1 MLVGILRFISGT
13 FSGYISF
20 KTTNMAR
27 PFIELYV
34 GDRLVEFTNPPQ
46 INITYAHE
54 DLHNPTVVKNSF
66 SKTVTVD
73 GTPVNNQIF
82 GSYFDM
88 RRNVAYSEGK
98 NTGAYFNPSKKVP
111 FTLYRNGEIVESG
124 YCKLDNVKR
133 TGENIQY
140 NVTLYGGLGQF
151 LYNLSYRE
159 DGEEMKLSDLDY
171 GTDFKMA
178 INKETIRDAWNH
190 VNGVRMISPIYDKI
204 NFAPAYNGIPKDF
217 AADKV
222 AVDVHSFE
230 IMSPSLYNQFK
241 LSDGEFKAVDGW
253 VLGELEKEYDEWQ
266 MKDLRSY
273 LQRPV
278 IRFKEIIGAC
288 CNPKN
293 NGGYNV
299 ELDEDFFNADN
310 PYYENAWM
318 TLPLLTEIEGIESTA
333 DITVSED
340 GTGRMDLSGLAEG
353 DIFNADL
360 NYFVTSNAVVELQSN
375 GYGYTLDTG
384 VYTFDRNT
392 PLISANMAIYSQ
404 LVAYDRD
411 GNAVGGSNVLALSR
425 KYGSIPS
432 NFEYDLE
439 FDAPVTFV
447 NGSFYYMPDEDYRY
461 RFFDAVEIG
470 GYVGGDLPIHKL
482 KLDKMTY
489 TDGMYLK
496 FVTKIATIDNGTV
509 KGYAGKLFWT
519 EGYEAY
525 PTEPYL
531 SEKWSEVA
539 VNRVKSGWGFNKN
552 TILNS
557 ENTPCDYFLSY
568 IKMFNLHIWKDMYE
582 DTIYVKLRK
591 NYFTG
596 EEYDLDDYVDRGNE
610 IEITPLTFDAKWYL
624 FNSEYDSNSQ
634 LVKDYKDEHGLGYG
648 VMKVDTNYNFDSSS
662 KSLFDGNVFKG
673 AVTNR
678 GMSRYYVD
686 IYQAFGDD
694 EVVHYPPFLLDGMK
708 TFLFNGSDTA
718 EASYITPKTS
728 AEAVNWWKDKYYDVM
743 PKPSFVNDKNEGID
757 GANVLLFYNGKT
769 ELKDVEGNR
778 MWFQLTD
785 DIPQFDL
792 LNEGEPCWIWS
803 MDWDVSLDYMNYMPQ
818 FSRYVTNE
826 NNWVTHSWDFGT
838 PKALYIPDYSIDD
851 SSNIYT
857 QYWQPYI
864 RDRYDVNTR
873 VVNCK
878 VLLKENVLGDWL
890 RRFYYWDGSWWVM
903 NKITDY
909 NPTGDD
915 TTKCEFVKIQ
925 DTENYR

>member
-1 MLVGILRFISGT
+1 
-13 FSGYISF
+13 
-20 KTTNMAR
+20 MAR
-27 PFIELYV
+27 PYIELYV

-82 GSYFDM
+82 GSFFDM

-171 GTDFKMA
+171 GTDFKMNV
-178 INKETIRDAWNH
+178 NKETIRDAWNH

-222 AVDVHSFE
+222 AVDVESFKL
-230 IMSPSLYNQFK
+230 MSPSLYNQFK

-288 CNPKN
+288 CSPKN
-293 NGGYNV
+293 NGGYKV

-318 TLPLLTEIEGIESTA
+318 TLPLLTEIETEDNIDDSKVSISGDTVVIDDLGETNFNLSVSFDLKSVVDSDETQLSTGIFVQYQGNIRPAVQYNRAFNIQLVLYDKDGNVVGGSASYRLYSNVKYTNTFEFTPDYDSSV
-333 DITVSED
+333 ITE
-340 GTGRMDLSGLAEG
+340 TG
-353 DIFNADL
+353 
-360 NYFVTSNAVVELQSN
+360 YFEKESN
-375 GYGYTLDTG
+375 GYRFNKKTYTLQTNTVTYQSGMYAKLVFKTD
-384 VYTFDRNT
+384 VYN
-392 PLISANMAIYSQ
+392 P
-404 LVAYDRD
+404 
-411 GNAVGGSNVLALSR
+411 
-425 KYGSIPS
+425 YGSVS
-432 NFEYDLE
+432 YDDVL
-439 FDAPVTFV
+439 FTNAGMNSIQLSATTT
-447 NGSFYYMPDEDYRY
+447 
-461 RFFDAVEIG
+461 IG
-470 GYVGGDLPIHKL
+470 VFGETL
-482 KLDKMTY
+482 KQMNDK
-489 TDGMYLK
+489 GFLI
-496 FVTKIATIDNGTV
+496 TKQ
-509 KGYAGKLFWT
+509 L
-519 EGYEAY
+519 
-525 PTEPYL
+525 L
-531 SEKWSEVA
+531 
-539 VNRVKSGWGFNKN
+539 
-552 TILNS
+552 LNS

-596 EEYDLDDYVDRGNE
+596 EEYDLDDYVDRGSE
-610 IEITPLTFDAKWYL
+610 VEITPLTFDAKWYL
-624 FNSEYDSNSQ
+624 FNSEYDSNGH

-648 VMKVDTNYNFDSSS
+648 VMKVDTNYNFDNSS
-662 KSLFDGNVFKG
+662 KNLFDGNVFKG

-686 IYQAFGDD
+686 LYQAFPDD
-694 EVVHYPPFLLDGMK
+694 DVHYPPFLLDGMQ

-838 PKALYIPDYSIDD
+838 PKALYIPDYNIDD

-873 VVNCK
+873 VVNCR

-890 RRFYYWDGSWWVM
+890 RRFYYWDGSWWIM

-915 TTKCEFVKIQ
+915 TTKCEFVKVQ

>member
-1 MLVGILRFISGT
+1 
-13 FSGYISF
+13 
-20 KTTNMAR
+20 MAR

-34 GDRLVEFTNPPQ
+34 GDRLVEFTNPPH

-82 GSYFDM
+82 GSFFDM

-171 GTDFKMA
+171 GTDFKMT

-222 AVDVHSFE
+222 AVDVDSFKL
-230 IMSPSLYNQFK
+230 MSPSLYNQFK
-241 LSDGEFKAVDGW
+241 LSEGEFKAVDGW

-299 ELDEDFFNADN
+299 ELDEDFFNANN

-318 TLPLLTEIEGIESTA
+318 TLPLLTEIETEDNIDDSKVSISGDTVVIDDLGETNFNLSVSFDLKSVVDSDETQLSTGIFVQYQGNIRPA
-333 DITVSED
+333 VQYN
-340 GTGRMDLSGLAEG
+340 RA
-353 DIFNADL
+353 FN
-360 NYFVTSNAVVELQSN
+360 
-375 GYGYTLDTG
+375 
-384 VYTFDRNT
+384 
-392 PLISANMAIYSQ
+392 IQ
-404 LVAYDRD
+404 LVLYDKD
-411 GNAVGGSNVLALSR
+411 GNVVGGSASYRLYSNVKYTNTFEFTPDYDSSVITETGYFEKENNGYRFNKKTYTLQTNTVTYQSGMYAKLVL
-425 KYGSIPS
+425 KTDVYNPYGSVS
-432 NFEYDLE
+432 YDDVL
-439 FDAPVTFV
+439 FTNAGMNSIQLSATTT
-447 NGSFYYMPDEDYRY
+447 
-461 RFFDAVEIG
+461 IG
-470 GYVGGDLPIHKL
+470 VFGETL
-482 KLDKMTY
+482 KQMNDRGFLI
-489 TDGMYLK
+489 
-496 FVTKIATIDNGTV
+496 TKQ
-509 KGYAGKLFWT
+509 L
-519 EGYEAY
+519 
-525 PTEPYL
+525 L
-531 SEKWSEVA
+531 
-539 VNRVKSGWGFNKN
+539 
-552 TILNS
+552 LNS

-596 EEYDLDDYVDRGNE
+596 EEYDLEELVDRGGE

-624 FNSEYDSNSQ
+624 FNSEYDSNSH

-648 VMKVDTNYNFDSSS
+648 VMKVDTNYNFDNSS

-686 IYQAFGDD
+686 LYQTFPDD
-694 EVVHYPPFLLDGMK
+694 DVHYPPFLLDGMQ

-803 MDWDVSLDYMNYMPQ
+803 MDWDVSLDYMNYIPQ
-818 FSRYVTNE
+818 FSRYMTNE
-826 NNWVTHSWDFGT
+826 NSWVTHSWDFGT
-838 PKALYIPDYSIDD
+838 PKALYVPDYIIDD

-878 VLLKENVLGDWL
+878 VLLKEKVLGDWL
-890 RRFYYWDGSWWVM
+890 RRFYYWDGSWWIM

-909 NPTGDD
+909 NPTGDE

>member
-82 GSYFDM
+82 GSFFDM

-133 TGENIQY
+133 NGENIQY

-171 GTDFKMA
+171 GTDFKMT

-222 AVDVHSFE
+222 AVDVDSFKL
-230 IMSPSLYNQFK
+230 MSPSLYNQFK
-241 LSDGEFKAVDGW
+241 LSEGEFKAVDGW

-293 NGGYNV
+293 NGGYKV

-318 TLPLLTEIEGIESTA
+318 TLPLLTEIETEDNIDDSKVSISGDTVVIDDLGETNFNLSVSFDLKSVVDSDETQLSTGIFVQYQGNIRPAVQYNRAFNIQLVLYDKDGNVVGGSASYRLYSNVKNTNTFEFTPDYDSSV
-333 DITVSED
+333 ITE
-340 GTGRMDLSGLAEG
+340 TG
-353 DIFNADL
+353 
-360 NYFVTSNAVVELQSN
+360 YFEKESN
-375 GYGYTLDTG
+375 GYRFNKKTYTLQTNTVTYQSGMYAKLVFKTD
-384 VYTFDRNT
+384 VYN
-392 PLISANMAIYSQ
+392 P
-404 LVAYDRD
+404 
-411 GNAVGGSNVLALSR
+411 
-425 KYGSIPS
+425 YGSVS
-432 NFEYDLE
+432 YDDVL
-439 FDAPVTFV
+439 FTNAGMNSIQLSATTT
-447 NGSFYYMPDEDYRY
+447 
-461 RFFDAVEIG
+461 IG
-470 GYVGGDLPIHKL
+470 VFGETL
-482 KLDKMTY
+482 KQMNDRGFLI
-489 TDGMYLK
+489 
-496 FVTKIATIDNGTV
+496 TKQ
-509 KGYAGKLFWT
+509 L
-519 EGYEAY
+519 
-525 PTEPYL
+525 L
-531 SEKWSEVA
+531 
-539 VNRVKSGWGFNKN
+539 
-552 TILNS
+552 LNS

-582 DTIYVKLRK
+582 DKIYVKLRK

-596 EEYDLDDYVDRGNE
+596 EEYDLEELVDRGGE

-624 FNSEYDSNSQ
+624 FNSEYDSNGH

-648 VMKVDTNYNFDSSS
+648 VMKVDTNYNFDNSS
-662 KSLFDGNVFKG
+662 KNLFDGNVFKG

-686 IYQAFGDD
+686 LYQTFPDD
-694 EVVHYPPFLLDGMK
+694 DVHYPPFLLDGMQ

-803 MDWDVSLDYMNYMPQ
+803 MDWDVSLDYMNYIPQ
-818 FSRYVTNE
+818 FSRYMTNE

-838 PKALYIPDYSIDD
+838 PKALYVPDYIIDD

-878 VLLKENVLGDWL
+878 VLLKEKVLGDWL
-890 RRFYYWDGSWWVM
+890 RRFYYWDGSWWIL

-915 TTKCEFVKIQ
+915 TTKCEFVKVQ

>member
-82 GSYFDM
+82 GSFFDM

-171 GTDFKMA
+171 GTDFKMNV
-178 INKETIRDAWNH
+178 NKETIRDAWNH

-222 AVDVHSFE
+222 AVDVESFKL
-230 IMSPSLYNQFK
+230 MSPSLYNQFK

-318 TLPLLTEIEGIESTA
+318 TLPLLTEIETENNIDDSKVSISGDTVVIDDLGETNFNLSVSFDLKSVVDSDETQLSTGIFVQYQGNIRPAVQYNRAFNIQLVLYDKDGNVVGGSASYRLYSNVKYTNTFEFTPDYDSSV
-333 DITVSED
+333 ITE
-340 GTGRMDLSGLAEG
+340 TG
-353 DIFNADL
+353 
-360 NYFVTSNAVVELQSN
+360 YFEKESN
-375 GYGYTLDTG
+375 GYRFNKKTYTLQTNTVTYQSGMYAKLVFKTD
-384 VYTFDRNT
+384 VYN
-392 PLISANMAIYSQ
+392 P
-404 LVAYDRD
+404 
-411 GNAVGGSNVLALSR
+411 
-425 KYGSIPS
+425 YGSVS
-432 NFEYDLE
+432 YDDVL
-439 FDAPVTFV
+439 FTNAGMNSIQLSATTT
-447 NGSFYYMPDEDYRY
+447 
-461 RFFDAVEIG
+461 IG
-470 GYVGGDLPIHKL
+470 VFGETL
-482 KLDKMTY
+482 KQMNDRGFLI
-489 TDGMYLK
+489 
-496 FVTKIATIDNGTV
+496 TKQ
-509 KGYAGKLFWT
+509 L
-519 EGYEAY
+519 
-525 PTEPYL
+525 L
-531 SEKWSEVA
+531 
-539 VNRVKSGWGFNKN
+539 
-552 TILNS
+552 LNS

-596 EEYDLDDYVDRGNE
+596 EEYDLDDYVDRGSE
-610 IEITPLTFDAKWYL
+610 VEITPLTFDAKWYL
-624 FNSEYDSNSQ
+624 FNSEYDSNSH

-648 VMKVDTNYNFDSSS
+648 VMKVDTNYNFDNSS
-662 KSLFDGNVFKG
+662 KNLFDGNVFKG

-686 IYQAFGDD
+686 LYQTFPDD
-694 EVVHYPPFLLDGMK
+694 DVHYPPFLLDGMQ

-818 FSRYVTNE
+818 FSRYMTNE
-826 NNWVTHSWDFGT
+826 NSWITHSWDFGT
-838 PKALYIPDYSIDD
+838 PKALYVPDYIIDD

-878 VLLKENVLGDWL
+878 VLLKEKVLGDWL
-890 RRFYYWDGSWWVM
+890 RRFYYWDGSWWIL

-915 TTKCEFVKIQ
+915 TTKCEFVKVQ

>member
-82 GSYFDM
+82 GSFFDM

-133 TGENIQY
+133 NGENIQY

-171 GTDFKMA
+171 GTDFKMT

-204 NFAPAYNGIPKDF
+204 NFAPAYNGVPKDF

-222 AVDVHSFE
+222 AVDVESFKL
-230 IMSPSLYNQFK
+230 MSPSLYNQFK

-318 TLPLLTEIEGIESTA
+318 TLPLLTEIETEDNIDDSKVSISGDTVVIDDLGETNFNLSVSFDLKSVVDSDETQLSTGIFVQYQGNIRPAVQYNRAFNIQLVLYDKDGNVVGGSASYRLYSNVKNTNTFEFTPDYDSSV
-333 DITVSED
+333 ITE
-340 GTGRMDLSGLAEG
+340 TG
-353 DIFNADL
+353 
-360 NYFVTSNAVVELQSN
+360 YFEKESN
-375 GYGYTLDTG
+375 GYRFNKKTYTLQTNTVTYQSGMYAKLVFKTD
-384 VYTFDRNT
+384 VYN
-392 PLISANMAIYSQ
+392 P
-404 LVAYDRD
+404 
-411 GNAVGGSNVLALSR
+411 
-425 KYGSIPS
+425 YGSVS
-432 NFEYDLE
+432 YDDVL
-439 FDAPVTFV
+439 FTNAGMNSIQLSATTT
-447 NGSFYYMPDEDYRY
+447 
-461 RFFDAVEIG
+461 IG
-470 GYVGGDLPIHKL
+470 VFGETL
-482 KLDKMTY
+482 KQMNDK
-489 TDGMYLK
+489 GFLI
-496 FVTKIATIDNGTV
+496 TKQ
-509 KGYAGKLFWT
+509 L
-519 EGYEAY
+519 
-525 PTEPYL
+525 L
-531 SEKWSEVA
+531 
-539 VNRVKSGWGFNKN
+539 
-552 TILNS
+552 LNS

-582 DTIYVKLRK
+582 DKIYVKLRK

-596 EEYDLDDYVDRGNE
+596 EEYDLEELVDRGGE

-624 FNSEYDSNSQ
+624 FNSEYDSNGH

-648 VMKVDTNYNFDSSS
+648 VMKVDTNYNFDNSS
-662 KSLFDGNVFKG
+662 KNLFEGNVFKG

-686 IYQAFGDD
+686 LYQTFPDD
-694 EVVHYPPFLLDGMK
+694 DVHYPPFLLDGMQ

-803 MDWDVSLDYMNYMPQ
+803 MDWDVSLDYMNYIPQ
-818 FSRYVTNE
+818 FSRYMTNE
-826 NNWVTHSWDFGT
+826 NSWVTHSWDFGT
-838 PKALYIPDYSIDD
+838 PKALYVPDYIIDD

-878 VLLKENVLGDWL
+878 VLLKEKVLGDWL
-890 RRFYYWDGSWWVM
+890 RRFYYWDGSWWIL

-909 NPTGDD
+909 NPTGDN
-915 TTKCEFVKIQ
+915 TTKCEFVKVQ

>member
-82 GSYFDM
+82 GSFFDM

-111 FTLYRNGEIVESG
+111 FTLYKNGEIVESG

-171 GTDFKMA
+171 GTDFKMT

-222 AVDVHSFE
+222 AVDVDSFKL
-230 IMSPSLYNQFK
+230 MSPSLYNQFK
-241 LSDGEFKAVDGW
+241 LSEGEFKAVDGW

-318 TLPLLTEIEGIESTA
+318 TLPLLTEIETEDNIDDSKVSISGDTVVIDDLGETNFNLSVSFDLKSVVDSDETQLSTGIFVQYQGNIRPAVQYNRAFNIQLVLYDKDGNVVGGSASYRLYSNVKNTNTFEFTPDYDSSV
-333 DITVSED
+333 ITE
-340 GTGRMDLSGLAEG
+340 TG
-353 DIFNADL
+353 
-360 NYFVTSNAVVELQSN
+360 YFEKESN
-375 GYGYTLDTG
+375 GYRFNKKTYTLQTNTVTYQSGMYAKLVFKTD
-384 VYTFDRNT
+384 VYN
-392 PLISANMAIYSQ
+392 P
-404 LVAYDRD
+404 
-411 GNAVGGSNVLALSR
+411 
-425 KYGSIPS
+425 YGSVS
-432 NFEYDLE
+432 YDDVL
-439 FDAPVTFV
+439 FTNAGMNSIQLSATTT
-447 NGSFYYMPDEDYRY
+447 
-461 RFFDAVEIG
+461 IG
-470 GYVGGDLPIHKL
+470 VFGETL
-482 KLDKMTY
+482 KQMNDK
-489 TDGMYLK
+489 GFLI
-496 FVTKIATIDNGTV
+496 TKQ
-509 KGYAGKLFWT
+509 L
-519 EGYEAY
+519 
-525 PTEPYL
+525 L
-531 SEKWSEVA
+531 
-539 VNRVKSGWGFNKN
+539 
-552 TILNS
+552 LNS

-582 DTIYVKLRK
+582 DKIYVKLRK

-596 EEYDLDDYVDRGNE
+596 EEYDLEELVDRGGE

-624 FNSEYDSNSQ
+624 FNSEYDSNGH

-648 VMKVDTNYNFDSSS
+648 VMKVDTNYNFDNSS
-662 KSLFDGNVFKG
+662 KNLFEGNVFKG

-686 IYQAFGDD
+686 LYQTFPDD
-694 EVVHYPPFLLDGMK
+694 DVHYPPFLLDGMQ

-803 MDWDVSLDYMNYMPQ
+803 MDWDVSLDYMNYIPQ
-818 FSRYVTNE
+818 FSRYMTNE
-826 NNWVTHSWDFGT
+826 NSWVTHSWDFGT
-838 PKALYIPDYSIDD
+838 PKALYIPDYIIDD

-878 VLLKENVLGDWL
+878 VLLKEKVLGDWL
-890 RRFYYWDGSWWVM
+890 RRFYYWDGSWWIL

-915 TTKCEFVKIQ
+915 TTKCEFVKVQ